1 MTYEKAQK
9 IQIGDRIKASYNM
22 GKWNKGDICIVV
34 FIEPDFPMFTV
45 GEVFNKNKNEIQ
57 GCNFQSL
64 EYAD

>member
-9 IQIGDRIKASYNM
+9 IQIGDRLKASYNM

-45 GEVFNKNKNEIQ
+45 DRKSVV
-57 GCNFQSL
+57 
-64 EYAD
+64 